1 MYYVDYTYI
10 ILVLP
15 AVIFSLWASSRVNST
30 FKKYSKEHNM
40 RGITGAQAARTV
52 LDSNGLHNVAIE
64 QISGD
69 LTDHYDPKTNVIR
82 LSDSVYN
89 STSTAAIGVACHE
102 AGHAVQHAENYAPVK
117 IRTAIV
123 PITNIGS
130 KLSMPLIILGIVLS
144 GFGSIFI
151 QLAYLGVICFSACV
165 VFQLVTL
172 PTEFNASNRA
182 LKAIESSHLLNDSE
196 QKSAKKVLSA
206 AAMTYVAALA
216 VSVMQ
221 LLRLVI
227 MVSGRDNRRR

>member
-1 MYYVDYTYI
+1 MYFDYTYI

-15 AVIFSLWASSRVNST
+15 AVLFSLWASSRVNST
-30 FKKYSKEHNM
+30 FNKYSKEHNM
-40 RGITGAQAARTV
+40 RGITGAQAARAV
-52 LDSNGLHNVAIE
+52 LDANQLHNVAIE
-64 QISGD
+64 RISGN
-69 LTDHYDPKTNVIR
+69 LTDHYDPKSNVIR

-102 AGHAVQHAENYAPVK
+102 AGHAVQHAENYTPVK

-130 KLSMPLIILGIVLS
+130 KLSMPLIILGLVLS
-144 GFGSIFI
+144 SFGSVFI
-151 QLAYLGVICFSACV
+151 QIAYLGIICFCACV

-172 PTEFNASNRA
+172 PTEFNASSRA
-182 LKAIESSHLLNDSE
+182 LTAIESSHLLNDAE
-196 QKSAKKVLSA
+196 QRSAKKVLSA

-221 LLRLVI
+221 LLRLVLL
-227 MVSGRDNRRR
+227 VSGRRRD